1 MDVVLITGMSGAGRS
16 TAAHVLEDHHW
27 YVVDNLPAAMLA
39 PLVDE
44 LRSEREK
51 VAVVI
56 DVRSM
61 EFSTELATGV
71 QVLRATGDNVRILF
85 LDSHDDVLVRRY
97 ESTRRPHPL
106 QGDDRIVDGIAR
118 EREMLRNLRA
128 EAEIVIDSSSL
139 TVHQLALKVDQIFT
153 DESERGLH
161 ISLLSFGYKYGIPY
175 DADFTLDCRFI
186 PNPHWDPVLQPMS
199 GREKPVADA
208 VLNHPATRE
217 FIESF
222 VTLFQ
227 GASTGFLTEGKRYI
241 TVAFGCTGGRH
252 RSVAVAEEVTRRLS
266 ALPGL
271 STSIH
276 LQHRDVDRG

>member
-16 TAAHVLEDHHW
+16 TAAHVLEDHDW
-27 YVVDNLPAAMLA
+27 YVVDNLPATMLF

-61 EFSTELATGV
+61 EFSTELSAGIKA
-71 QVLRATGDNVRILF
+71 LRAHGDNVRILF
-85 LDSHDDVLVRRY
+85 LDSHDEALVRRY

-106 QGDDRIVDGIAR
+106 QGNDRIVDGIAR
-118 EREMLRNLRA
+118 ERELLRNLRA

-139 TVHQLALKVDQIFT
+139 NVHQLALKVDQTFT
-153 DESERGLH
+153 NESERGLH
-161 ISLLSFGYKYGIPY
+161 LSLLSFGYKYGIPY

-186 PNPHWDPVLQPMS
+186 PNPHWNPALQPMS
-199 GREKPVADA
+199 GKEVPVSQA
-208 VLNHPATRE
+208 VLGHQATQD
-217 FIESF
+217 FIDSFLALFES
-222 VTLFQ
+222 
-227 GASTGFLTEGKRYI
+227 ARTGFLAEGKRYI

-252 RSVAVAEEVTRRLS
+252 RSVAVAEEVAKRLTNS
-266 ALPGL
+266 GVEV
-271 STSIH
+271 H
-276 LQHRDVDRG
+276 LEHRDVDRG